1 MMKVNQYWERVETL
15 SDISRVIRE
24 HYNSELAD
32 KMDELIDNTN
42 KNVCYRDKQ
51 EMEDRIIELESV
63 IEEIQGLVRYL

>member
-1 MMKVNQYWERVETL
+1 MMKVNEYWERVETL

-42 KNVCYRDKQ
+42 KNVYHHDKQ
-51 EMEDRIIELESV
+51 EMEDRIMELEGV